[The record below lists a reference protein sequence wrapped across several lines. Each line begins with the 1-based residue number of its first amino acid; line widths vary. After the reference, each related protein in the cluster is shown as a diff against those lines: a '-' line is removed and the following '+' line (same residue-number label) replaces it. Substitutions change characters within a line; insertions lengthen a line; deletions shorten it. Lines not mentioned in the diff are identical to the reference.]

1 MTRLFQIAFCCGC
14 LLSFLTGCQ
23 KGPFNY
29 ASILDYAIFNDE
41 VYFLFERVE
50 GIDRGS
56 RLNHGFTA
64 KATRRVF
71 GVAKCSLIEGR
82 EHALELVSI
91 REFSEERFLDAGT
104 PLLCSTNSV
113 LLMPKGGETYEVV
126 FLGNHEVGETS
137 KPIAADNIIFNAG
150 RRLLL
155 GCGKSALVKDAKS
168 LADVSGARASE
179 LMAIVCSHDWTQNSF
194 AASDDMRTLVI
205 HDSIEGPR
213 GMTVVQLS
221 DIARTTHVALP
232 GGIIAL
238 QSVHGIGSDIRIV
251 FTSFSS
257 DGHDIV
263 TIYDQAGKEL
273 RRRDLGGGLPE
284 SNIDVGIQY

>member
-1 MTRLFQIAFCCGC
+1 MLA
-14 LLSFLTGCQ
+14 
-23 KGPFNY
+23 
-29 ASILDYAIFNDE
+29 
-41 VYFLFERVE
+41 
-50 GIDRGS
+50 
-56 RLNHGFTA
+56 
-64 KATRRVF
+64 
-71 GVAKCSLIEGR
+71 
-82 EHALELVSI
+82 
-91 REFSEERFLDAGT
+91 
-104 PLLCSTNSV
+104 
-113 LLMPKGGETYEVV
+113 PKGLETYEVI
-126 FLGNHEVGETS
+126 FLGNRYKGETP
-137 KPIAADNIIFNAG
+137 KPIAADNILFNAG

-168 LADVSGARASE
+168 LADISDAHTSE

-251 FTSFSS
+251 FTSFNS
-257 DGHDIV
+257 DGRDIV